1 MNPPIHIAITG
12 THSTGKTVLMR
23 RAEMELRATGLR
35 VARVHGLGKR
45 AAAIGLPK
53 MQRHTAIST
62 EWVIAAGIADE
73 LAHTTDADVVLTDR
87 APIDALAY
95 YTAALEFRGEAS
107 DPATTERLEQLVASQ
122 SPRYE
127 LLLATELDPAE
138 PVVASHDYDPRY
150 RQLVDRHLHDWLFK
164 TSSTHQLVTNTDDS
178 RDQAIALIKNRAAFY
193 ENSAT
198 YDELSI

>member
-1 MNPPIHIAITG
+1 MVTAPVHIAITG

-23 RAEMELRATGLR
+23 RAEMELRAIGLR

-62 EWVIAAGIADE
+62 EWVIATGIADE
-73 LAHTTDADVVLTDR
+73 LERTTDADVVLTDR

-95 YTAALEFRGEAS
+95 YTAALEFRGEVS
-107 DPATTERLEQLVASQ
+107 EPATIERLEQLVASQ

-127 LLLATELDPAE
+127 LLLATELDLAE
-138 PVVASHDYDPRY
+138 PVQATHDYDPRY
-150 RQLVDRHLHDWLFK
+150 RHLVDRHVHDWLFR
-164 TSSTHQLVTNTDDS
+164 TSSSHQLVANTDDS
-178 RDQAIALIKNRAAFY
+178 RDNAIALIKCRVALL
-193 ENSAT
+193 EDST
-198 YDELSI
+198 T

>member
-1 MNPPIHIAITG
+1 MHIAITG

-23 RAEMELRATGLR
+23 RAEMELRAVGLR

-62 EWVIAAGIADE
+62 EWVIAAGITDE
-73 LAHTTDADVVLTDR
+73 LAHTTDSDVVLTDR

-107 DPATTERLEQLVASQ
+107 DSATIERLEQLVASQ
-122 SPRYE
+122 APRYA
-127 LLLATELDPAE
+127 LLLATELDLAE
-138 PVVASHDYDPRY
+138 PVATTHDYDPRY
-150 RQLVDRHLHDWLFK
+150 RRLVDRHIHDWLFK
-164 TSSTHQLVTNTDDS
+164 TSSAHQFVANTDES
-178 RDQAIALIKNRAAFY
+178 REQAISHIKTRV
-193 ENSAT
+193 SVP
-198 YDELSI
+198 